1 MVHQGGQVLVV
12 DDSAATRYVVC
23 HALKEAGLATL
34 EAATGEA
41 ALQMVAA
48 AQPDLV
54 LLDVSLPDMHGFEVR
69 DRIKFN
75 PLTRHIPV
83 VHLSAVAVGVANRVA
98 GLEGGADAYLT
109 HPIEPDEL
117 VATVRAMLRLERSQE
132 QVRIAA
138 QHWALTFD
146 DAVVGM
152 VTHDLDGRILQANPA
167 FCRMVGHDQDALHDV
182 RDLSLNHPDERCQRA
197 ENLRRAVA
205 GEAWARQVD
214 ERYRHADGRYVWAQT
229 SAVLVRDVAGRPL
242 YFLSQVVDVTERR
255 QATEFLRAVLHNIAD
270 GVVACDTEGRLVFSN
285 AAAEGLPGLPVE
297 GLAPAGWTV
306 NPALLDPGANRPI
319 TARDL
324 PLQLALDG
332 VEVRDVEIVAVQP
345 DGERRILLNNGQAIV
360 DAGGHRFGAVVV
372 MRDATASKRAEA
384 ALNHLALHDPLTAL
398 PNRVLL
404 LDRMGQALSR
414 IERRPGSVAA
424 LFLDLDRFK
433 VINDSLGHNLGDEL
447 LVTIARRLRSV
458 VRPSDTVARLG
469 GDEFVVLCEDVA
481 DSQDVIA
488 LSDRIRAAVAA
499 PCLLGDRDNDEVVM
513 SASVGIVIA
522 NDSHIRPDHL
532 LRDADTAMYAAKQ
545 RGRARH
551 EVFDEAFRAQAV
563 GRLQIENDLRR
574 AIDRGQLR
582 VHYQPIIDL
591 QLGRITGAEALVR
604 YEDPVRGLVGPDEFL
619 DVAEESGLIVPL
631 GAWVLRE
638 ACRQARQWQGAA
650 GDHDVQISVNLAA
663 RQLTRT
669 SLVEVLEETLAQH
682 DLPLGTLALELTE
695 SALMEG
701 ALSNPAILQR
711 LKDAGARLGI
721 DDFGTGYSSLTY
733 LRRFPVDFI
742 KIDRSFVHGL
752 GSDPGDTAIVK
763 AVISLGKALGL
774 LTVAEGV
781 ETVRQLEQL
790 RGLDCDQ
797 AQGYHFGRP
806 LPAPAITKL
815 LAARPRW

>member
-1 MVHQGGQVLVV
+1 VVHQGGRVLVV

-23 HALKEAGLATL
+23 HALKEAGLAVL

-41 ALQMVAA
+41 ALEMVATA
-48 AQPDLV
+48 EPDLV
-54 LLDVSLPDMHGFEVR
+54 LLDVALPDVHGFEVR
-69 DRIKFN
+69 DRIKRN

-117 VATVRAMLRLERSQE
+117 VATVRAMLRLERSEE

-167 FCRMVGHDQDALHDV
+167 FCRMVGYDQDALHGV
-182 RDLSLNHPDERCQRA
+182 CVLGLSHPGERGERSA
-197 ENLRRAVA
+197 NLRRAVA

-214 ERYRHADGRYVWAQT
+214 ERYRHADGQYVWAQT

-255 QATEFLRAVLHNIAD
+255 HATEFLKAVLHNIAD

-285 AAAEGLPGLPVE
+285 AAARGLPGIPVE
-297 GLAPAGWTV
+297 GLAPAGWTE
-306 NPALLDPGANRPI
+306 NLALLEPGANRPI
-319 TARDL
+319 TANDL
-324 PLQLALDG
+324 PLQRALDG
-332 VEVRDVEIVAVQP
+332 VEVQDVEIVAVQP

-360 DAGGHRFGAVVV
+360 DAHGHRFGAVVV

-384 ALNHLALHDPLTAL
+384 ALTHLALHDPLTAL
-398 PNRVLL
+398 PNRLLL
-404 LDRMGQALSR
+404 LDRMDQALSR
-414 IERRPGSVAA
+414 IERRPGSVAT

-433 VINDSLGHNLGDEL
+433 VINDSLGHNVGDEL

-469 GDEFVVLCEDVA
+469 GDEFVVLCDDGAERR
-481 DSQDVIA
+481 DVIA
-488 LSDRIRAAVAA
+488 LSDRIQAAVAA
-499 PCLLGDRDNDEVVM
+499 PCLLGDQNNEVVM
-513 SASVGIVIA
+513 STSVGIVIA
-522 NDSHIRPDHL
+522 NDSHIRPDDL

-551 EVFDEAFRAQAV
+551 EIFDEAFRAQAV

-591 QLGRITGAEALVR
+591 RSGRVLGAEALAR
-604 YEDPVRGLVGPDEFL
+604 NEDPVRGLIGPDEFL

-638 ACRQARQWQGAA
+638 ACRQARQWQGTV
-650 GDHDVQISVNLAA
+650 GDHGFQISVNLSA
-663 RQLTRT
+663 RQLAGT
-669 SLVEVLEETLAQH
+669 SLDILEEILAQQ
-682 DLPLGTLALELTE
+682 DLAVGTLALELTE

-701 ALSNPAILQR
+701 ALSNPTILRR
-711 LKDAGARLGI
+711 LRDAGARLGI

-733 LRRFPVDFI
+733 LRRFPIDFI
-742 KIDRSFVHGL
+742 KIDRTFVHGL

-774 LTVAEGV
+774 VTVAEGV
-781 ETVRQLEQL
+781 ETPRHLELL
-790 RGLDCDQ
+790 RVLDCEL
-797 AQGYHFGRP
+797 AQGYYFGRP
-806 LPAPAITKL
+806 LPAPAVTEM
-815 LAARPRW
+815 LAARSSW